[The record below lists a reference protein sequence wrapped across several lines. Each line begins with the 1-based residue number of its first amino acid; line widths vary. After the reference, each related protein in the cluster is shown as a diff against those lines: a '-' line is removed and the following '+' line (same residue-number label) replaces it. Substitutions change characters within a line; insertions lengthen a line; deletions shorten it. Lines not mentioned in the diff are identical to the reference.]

1 MTHSAADDSIIAIGG
16 SKKNTCR
23 AHAVGHGF
31 HIHHGIDV
39 KQDASI
45 TRERC
50 SFMKVSKSSAADPGM
65 THTGSSS
72 VTDAK
77 DAGLASLEY

>member
-39 KQDASI
+39 KQAALT

-50 SFMKVSKSSAADPGM
+50 SFMRVLKSNAVDPGM